1 MNFKGRSTPSAASS
15 YTPGSSG
22 GYGAVVE
29 QEFITNVVRW
39 SWIALAGACI
49 FQCAFFGTIANIAAL
64 GSIVLAWGIT
74 ANIFLRPGM
83 LRSHSLS
90 AFLIIGFTA
99 TQFYFPLL
107 FTTLEGKPVVFN
119 LELPYQV
126 FFHSTAALFVL
137 VLSHALYRM
146 TVSQPLSTSTSWLN
160 KMGLFTPP
168 VDLQLWLMGFVGLS
182 ATVYVYFISPS
193 VGWEVS
199 GAASDKAIQG
209 LIPFSYAPYF
219 IPFGKLYGN
228 IKYPTKRLVPL
239 LLIFTVLLFV
249 VSIGRN
255 SRGAFM
261 LGFTS
266 VGFTYVLGL
275 LLGVF
280 KTQLFTLKN
289 LAIGALGFFLIT
301 GPIADLGTAMVIV
314 RGQRSK
320 ISNSE
325 LIDLTLQAFNDKQA
339 IRSRR
344 LEDNQEQGDWDERYL
359 DNIFTARFSNL
370 KFNDA
375 SLAQA
380 AKISGQDDD
389 MLHYSINY
397 ILGALPGPVLTAL
410 NVDADKE
417 AVYGVSVGD
426 YLYSEAGGPVEA
438 LGGFRT
444 GHFAGTG
451 MAAFGWWYLVFLG
464 VGMFPV
470 YWLFDKLVIKMN
482 WQDLQSTSPPPKIAM
497 RFSLCGMLALTSIF
511 QFLPAESV
519 IITATFLIRGWIQ
532 MVLLYVVIFYITKLI
547 ANVLQGSSKHAI
559 SARRPAHGRW

>member
-1 MNFKGRSTPSAASS
+1 MRYKTYPKIGEFFKPNPHAESKFLYS
-15 YTPGSSG
+15 
-22 GYGAVVE
+22 VVH
-29 QEFITNVVRW
+29 W
-39 SWIALAGACI
+39 SWIALAATCTFQCI
-49 FQCAFFGTIANIAAL
+49 FFA
-64 GSIVLAWGIT
+64 SITNIT
-74 ANIFLRPGM
+74 ALISIIVAWTVATKIFLRPAM
-83 LRSHSLS
+83 LRSHPLS
-90 AFLIIGFTA
+90 AFLIIGFIA

-107 FTTLEGKPVVFN
+107 FTTLEGKPVIFN
-119 LELPYQV
+119 LEYPYQV
-126 FFHSTAALFVL
+126 FFHSTAALFIL
-137 VLSHALYRM
+137 LLSHTIYRALIN
-146 TVSQPLSTSTSWLN
+146 QPLSVPSSFLN
-160 KMGLFTPP
+160 KIGVFSPP
-168 VDLQLWLMGFVGLS
+168 VDLQLWLMGFIGLA
-182 ATVYVYFISPS
+182 ATTYVYLLSPN

-199 GAASDKAIQG
+199 GSASDKAIQG

-219 IPFGKLYGN
+219 IPFGALYGN
-228 IKYPTKRLVPL
+228 YKTPTKRLIPF
-239 LLIFTVLLFV
+239 LLIFTILLFI

-266 VGFTYVLGL
+266 VGFAYALGL

-280 KTQLFTLKN
+280 QTQLFTIKN
-289 LAIGALGFFLIT
+289 LIIGLVAFLIVT
-301 GPIADLGTAMVIV
+301 GPIADLGTAMVII
-314 RGQRSK
+314 RGQRNK

-339 IRSRR
+339 IKARR
-344 LEDNQEQGDWDERYL
+344 LEDNLDQGDWDERYL

-380 AKISGQDDD
+380 NKISDQDDG
-389 MLHYSINY
+389 MLQYSIKY
-397 ILGALPGPVLTAL
+397 VLGALPGPVLTAL
-410 NVDADKE
+410 GVDADKD
-417 AVYGVSVGD
+417 AVYGVSFGD

-451 MAAFGWWYLVFLG
+451 MASFGWWYLLILG

-470 YWLFDKLVIKMN
+470 YWLFDKLIMVVN
-482 WQDLQSTSPPPKIAM
+482 SRDSNPTPPASTLNI

-519 IITATFLIRGWIQ
+519 TITATFLFRHWIQ
-532 MVLLYVVIFYITKLI
+532 MVVLYAAIFYITNLI
-547 ANVLQGSSKHAI
+547 AKLFKSPQRRLNR
-559 SARRPAHGRW
+559 AR